1 MPVKHGFNQ
10 TIIALIPMGKKLLI
24 FQLKWVIYMS
34 KNIFC
39 FIKTSALIQ
48 KAPNTALNFLTFLL
62 AINTRC

>member
-1 MPVKHGFNQ
+1 
-10 TIIALIPMGKKLLI
+10 MGKKLLI

-48 KAPNTALNFLTFLL
+48 KGPNTALNFLTFLL